1 MLPVGIPRAAIP
13 TMENSHSND
22 PLKEQALQRFADLVA
37 GVGVKRFAQA
47 LNLSTRQVNRILSG
61 AQPNPIERLLRSVQ
75 SAEPAAGDRVL
86 DFVCQE
92 MGGHFV
98 RQEAFDDATV
108 NAVKECAEAIAAIS
122 DGELSEL
129 DLREI
134 REAISAL
141 NGLIMS
147 WQNRSVDGDT
157 PNIG

>member
-1 MLPVGIPRAAIP
+1 MLHTGASRFRSRMMADSP
-13 TMENSHSND
+13 SND
-22 PLKEQALQRFADLVA
+22 PLTEQALRRFADLVK
-37 GVGVKRFAQA
+37 GVGVKRFSQE
-47 LNLSTRQVNRILSG
+47 LGLSTRQVNRILSG
-61 AQPNPIERLLRSVQ
+61 AQPNPVERMLRSLQ
-75 SAEPAAGDRVL
+75 SAKPEAGDRVL

-92 MGGHFV
+92 MGGYFV
-98 RQEAFDDATV
+98 RQEAFDEATV

-147 WQNRSVDGDT
+147 WQNRPIDRDA
-157 PNIG
+157 PEIG